1 MLTLSIT
8 FTTCIGNVIGNVYI
22 PAKGVALKK
31 TKLTVTMSDVAR
43 AAGVS
48 TTTVSRV
55 VNGHYG
61 VSEST
66 VEHVR
71 ATIEEFGYESS
82 LVATSL
88 RRSRTNVLG
97 LVAHSFESY
106 TAEVLK
112 GVMKALKGSGFDL
125 IIYVDSDVYGTDS
138 HGWEQRHLN
147 RLSGTL
153 TDGCI
158 LVTPWSMVHSSTPV
172 VAIDPVRD
180 STIPS
185 VTADNLS
192 GATAAV
198 EHLLGLGHRR
208 IGFIAGRSSLAAAA
222 SREEGYRRALAR
234 AGIAIDSS
242 LVGRGDFQPETAV
255 SLAHALLDLPERP
268 TAIFAASDGMALK
281 VLDVARKRGLNVP
294 GDLSIV
300 GFDNVPEAALA
311 QPALTTVDQSMFQLG
326 YEAARLLTS
335 LVTGTSNGRDQV
347 LLPVKL
353 VVRGSTAPPRST
365 THP

>member
-1 MLTLSIT
+1 
-8 FTTCIGNVIGNVYI
+8 
-22 PAKGVALKK
+22 LKK
-31 TKLTVTMSDVAR
+31 VKSAVTMSDVAQ

-48 TTTVSRV
+48 TATVSRV

-71 ATIEEFGYESS
+71 ATIEELGYESS

-112 GVMKALKGSGFDL
+112 GVMKALKGSGYDL
-125 IIYVDSDVYGTDS
+125 IIYVNSDVYGTDS

-158 LVTPWSMVHSSTPV
+158 LVTPWSTVQSSTPV

-198 EHLLGLGHRR
+198 EHLLGLGHRL
-208 IGFIAGRSSLAAAA
+208 IGFVAGRSSLAAAA

-255 SLAHALLDLPERP
+255 PLAHALLDLPERP

-281 VLDVARKRGLNVP
+281 VLDVARARGLSVP
-294 GDLSIV
+294 EDLSIV

-335 LVTGTSNGRDQV
+335 LVTGASNGRDQV
-347 LLPVKL
+347 LLPVRL